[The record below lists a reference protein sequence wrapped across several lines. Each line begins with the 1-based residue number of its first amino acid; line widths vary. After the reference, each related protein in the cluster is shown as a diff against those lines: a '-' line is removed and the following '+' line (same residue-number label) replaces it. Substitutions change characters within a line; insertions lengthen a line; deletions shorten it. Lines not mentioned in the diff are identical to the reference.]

1 MIDFYFWPTPN
12 AYKVAVMLAEIGIPY
27 RVMPINIL
35 EGEQHAP
42 EFLDIN
48 PNGKV
53 PAIVDPDGP
62 DGKPIAIFE
71 SGAILLYL
79 AEKTGKLLPT
89 DSVRRY
95 EALQWLMFQ
104 MGGFGPMLGQAHH
117 FRVYAPEQI
126 DYAVERYTREASR
139 LYKVL
144 DRRLAEVAFLAGEY
158 SIADIATFTWAHR
171 QQPDQTV
178 ADKAGHRVCRA
189 GPEPAPGLYTGRGS
203 GSVGRRKDPAGQRH
217 PGVIRPRPD
226 PDRRGRLQ

>member
-1 MIDFYFWPTPN
+1 
-12 AYKVAVMLAEIGIPY
+12 MLAEIGISY

-126 DYAVERYTREASR
+126 DYAVERYTREATR

-158 SIADIATFTWAHR
+158 SIADIATFTWVRTRKMHGQDLQDYPAVR
-171 QQPDQTV
+171 DWYNRIKVRPSVSEALSLLKSDMTWKV
-178 ADKAGHRVCRA
+178 DKKSDSWTNMFGAKV
-189 GPEPAPGLYTGRGS
+189 
-203 GSVGRRKDPAGQRH
+203 
-217 PGVIRPRPD
+217 
-226 PDRRGRLQ
+226 

>member
-158 SIADIATFTWAHR
+158 SIADIATFTWVRTRKMHGQDLQDYPAVR
-171 QQPDQTV
+171 DWYNRIKVRPSVSEALSLLKSDMTWKV
-178 ADKAGHRVCRA
+178 DKKSDSWTNMFGAKV
-189 GPEPAPGLYTGRGS
+189 
-203 GSVGRRKDPAGQRH
+203 
-217 PGVIRPRPD
+217 
-226 PDRRGRLQ
+226 

>member
-71 SGAILLYL
+71 SAVGRTFRPWYDKEVDPLYRKALGAIKG
-79 AEKTGKLLPT
+79 E
-89 DSVRRY
+89 
-95 EALQWLMFQ
+95 
-104 MGGFGPMLGQAHH
+104 
-117 FRVYAPEQI
+117 
-126 DYAVERYTREASR
+126 
-139 LYKVL
+139 L
-144 DRRLAEVAFLAGEY
+144 DPNW
-158 SIADIATFTWAHR
+158 IMN
-171 QQPDQTV
+171 
-178 ADKAGHRVCRA
+178 
-189 GPEPAPGLYTGRGS
+189 PGLLVDKPKNFKI
-203 GSVGRRKDPAGQRH
+203 VG
-217 PGVIRPRPD
+217 
-226 PDRRGRLQ
+226 

>member
-12 AYKVAVMLAEIGIPY
+12 AYKVAVMLAEIGISY

-126 DYAVERYTREASR
+126 DYAVERYTREATR

-158 SIADIATFTWAHR
+158 SIADIATFTWVRTRKMHGQDLQDYPAVR
-171 QQPDQTV
+171 DWYNRIKVRSSVSEALSLLKSDMTWKV
-178 ADKAGHRVCRA
+178 DKKSDSWTNMFGAKV
-189 GPEPAPGLYTGRGS
+189 
-203 GSVGRRKDPAGQRH
+203 
-217 PGVIRPRPD
+217 
-226 PDRRGRLQ
+226 